1 MEANDVIHDSYKYG
15 YSINKKKVNSN
26 FFREEKGDKKVCEMG
41 M

>member
-1 MEANDVIHDSYKYG
+1 MEAKDVIHDSYKYR
-15 YSINKKKVNSN
+15 YSMNKKKVNSI